1 MNQLAFSKAS
11 YLAIRDRLLADD
23 PDLDEQTLADTVE
36 GLTDLNEVI
45 AAIVRAAVTDEA
57 LAEGLRGRVN
67 DMQTRLARFEHRAAT
82 HRRVARD
89 VMVETAIQK
98 IIVSDLTISL
108 RSGRPALQVIDEAAI
123 PSDYWVTP
131 EPRLDRQS
139 LAAELKKGSQ
149 VTGACLGNAEPVLS
163 VRVK

>member
-1 MNQLAFSKAS
+1 MA
-11 YLAIRDRLLADD
+11 
-23 PDLDEQTLADTVE
+23 
-36 GLTDLNEVI
+36 
-45 AAIVRAAVTDEA
+45 
-57 LAEGLRGRVN
+57 
-67 DMQTRLARFEHRAAT
+67 
-82 HRRVARD
+82 
-89 VMVETAIQK
+89 ETAIQK

-108 RSGRPALQVIDEAAI
+108 RSGRPALQIINEAAI

-139 LAAELKKGSQ
+139 LVAELKKGSQ